1 MHKDDSSVFNK
12 HHVFL
17 PFGSNKTLSYN
28 IRMFDCLVAKAI
40 DRAIDVK
47 AKGEP

>member
-1 MHKDDSSVFNK
+1 MHKNDSSVFNK

-28 IRMFDCLVAKAI
+28 IRMFDCLVANAINSAMEVKAI
-40 DRAIDVK
+40 
-47 AKGEP
+47 GET